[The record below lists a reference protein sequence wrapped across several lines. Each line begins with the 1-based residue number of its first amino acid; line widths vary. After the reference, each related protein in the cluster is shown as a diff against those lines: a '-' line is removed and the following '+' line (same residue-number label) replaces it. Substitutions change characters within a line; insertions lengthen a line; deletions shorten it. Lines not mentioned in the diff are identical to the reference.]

1 MNKTVLVTGASGGI
15 GSACARL
22 FADKGYK
29 VAVHCRKNK
38 AAAEELTNE
47 LRSKGCEAVCVCAD
61 LSDDAQVKAMF
72 SEIRNT
78 LGDVEILINNAG
90 VAQQKL
96 FTDTTR
102 ADYDFL
108 FGANLLSAIN
118 CSREALKS
126 MIAAHSGS
134 IVNVSSMWGISGASC
149 EVLYSASKAALIGFT
164 KALAKEAGPS
174 NIRVN
179 CVAPGVVD
187 TKMNANLS
195 QEDMQALADE
205 TPLCRIGKPEEIAN
219 AVVFLATQDA
229 SFVTGQIL
237 SVDGGFIV

>member
-90 VAQQKL
+90 VSQQKL

-195 QEDMQALADE
+195 SEDIENLSDE